1 MFDRIAEPLLQ
12 FVPGQVRRTANPWA
26 LGASV
31 AGGPRVAVPDDLGAV
46 TTIDATAEVEPDA
59 VGVAPRAVR
68 AIWRSV
74 QNAYR
79 TGFHPGVSL
88 VVRRRGH
95 LLVSRALG
103 HATGYALEDEE
114 PVVPMTPR
122 TPLCI
127 YSGSKAM
134 TAVLVH
140 RLAEDGLVDLD
151 APVATWIPEFG
162 QRGKGGITVRHL
174 LTHRA
179 GISRVPMKVGDDV
192 DRMLDQDIMLARLCA
207 SPADTRPGASQAYH
221 AVTAGF
227 VLGEVASRAADKPL
241 PELLR
246 TVLADPLGA
255 WSMTYG
261 YPEESQHTPARSAST
276 GPVSIPGVSRLV
288 DELLGAP
295 AALITPTMEGS
306 VGRHAVVPAGNVY
319 SSAEEGSRF
328 MQMMLDGGTWD
339 GHRILR
345 PGTVATAVA
354 PAGRLVIDGS
364 FPAPI
369 RFTAGFMLGEP
380 GVSLFGLQAPTAYG
394 HLGFTNILLWADPE
408 REMSAAFCTT
418 GKSVHPVALAAFANV
433 IGTISAGI
441 PRSARTD

>member
-1 MFDRIAEPLLQ
+1 MFDRIAEPLLAL
-12 FVPGQVRRTANPWA
+12 VPGDLRQAANPWSLA
-26 LGASV
+26 ASV
-31 AGGPRVAVPDDLGAV
+31 VGGLRVDVPDDLGTV
-46 TTIDATAEVEPDA
+46 TTIDVASEVDPESVDVRP
-59 VGVAPRAVR
+59 GAVR
-68 AIWRSV
+68 AVWRSM
-74 QNAYR
+74 QNTYR

-88 VVRRRGH
+88 VLRRRGQV
-95 LLVSRALG
+95 LVSRALG

-114 PVVPMTPR
+114 AEAPMTPR
-122 TPLCI
+122 TPLCM

-140 RLAEDGLVDLD
+140 RLVEDGLVDLD
-151 APVATWIPEFG
+151 APVTRWIPEFG

-192 DRMLDQDIMLARLCA
+192 DRMLDHDIMLARLCA

-227 VLGEVASRAADKPL
+227 VLGEVATRAADKPL

-246 TVLADPLGA
+246 TMLAEPLEA
-255 WSMTYG
+255 WSLTYG
-261 YPEESQHTPARSAST
+261 YPDESPHTPARSATT
-276 GPVSIPGVSRLV
+276 GPISIPGVSYLV
-288 DELLGAP
+288 DELLGTP

-306 VGRHAVVPAGNVY
+306 VGRRAVVPAGNIY
-319 SSAEEGSRF
+319 ASAEEGSRF
-328 MQMMLDGGTWD
+328 MQMLLDGGTWD

-345 PGTVATAVA
+345 PETVATAVA

-369 RFTAGFMLGEP
+369 RFTPGFMLGEV
-380 GVSLFGLQAPTAYG
+380 GVSLFGIQAPAAYG

-408 REMSAAFCTT
+408 REMSAALCTT
-418 GKSVHPVALAAFANV
+418 GKSIHPVALGAFANMV
-433 IGTISAGI
+433 GTISTVI
-441 PRSARTD
+441 PRSARV

>member
-1 MFDRIAEPLLQ
+1 MFERLADPFLQ
-12 FVPGQVRRTANPWA
+12 FVPGEVRRAANPWS
-26 LGASV
+26 LSASV
-31 AGGPRVAVPDDLGAV
+31 LGGLRVDVPDDLGV
-46 TTIDATAEVEPDA
+46 VSTIDAAVEVDPTTVD
-59 VGVAPRAVR
+59 VAPGAVR

-74 QNAYR
+74 QNTYR

-88 VVRRRGH
+88 VLRRRGE
-95 LLVSRALG
+95 LLLSRAIG

-114 PVVPMTPR
+114 PLAPMTPR

-140 RLAEDGLVDLD
+140 RLVEDGLIDLD
-151 APVATWIPEFG
+151 APVTTWIPEFG

-192 DRMLDQDIMLARLCA
+192 DRMLDPEIMLARLCA

-227 VLGEVASRAADKPL
+227 VLGEVAQRAAGKPL

-246 TVLADPLGA
+246 TFLAEPLDA
-255 WSMTYG
+255 WSLTYG
-261 YPEESQHTPARSAST
+261 YPEDSPHVPARSAST
-276 GPVSIPGVSRLV
+276 GPVSLPGISRLV
-288 DELLGAP
+288 DGLLGTP

-306 VGRHAVVPAGNVY
+306 VGRRALVPAGNIY
-319 SSAEEGSRF
+319 ASAEEASRF
-328 MQMMLDGGTWD
+328 MQLLLDGGTWD
-339 GHRILR
+339 GHRVLR
-345 PGTVATAVA
+345 PETVAAAVA

-369 RFTAGFMLGEP
+369 RFTAGFMLGEV
-380 GVSLFGLQAPTAYG
+380 GVSLFGVQAPRAFG

-408 REMSAAFCTT
+408 REMSAALCTT
-418 GKSVHPVALAAFANV
+418 GKSVHPVALGAFANV
-433 IGTISAGI
+433 IGTITTSI
-441 PRSARTD
+441 PRSARLD

>member
-1 MFDRIAEPLLQ
+1 MFDRITEPLLGL
-12 FVPGQVRRTANPWA
+12 VPGDVRRVANPWSLA
-26 LGASV
+26 SSVLG
-31 AGGPRVAVPDDLGAV
+31 GLRVDVPDELGTVA
-46 TTIDATAEVEPDA
+46 TIDAAAEVDPETVDVRP
-59 VGVAPRAVR
+59 GAVR
-68 AIWRSV
+68 AIWRSM
-74 QNAYR
+74 QNTYR

-88 VVRRRGH
+88 VLRRRGEV
-95 LLVSRALG
+95 LVSRALG

-114 PVVPMTPR
+114 PKTPMTPR

-151 APVATWIPEFG
+151 APVTRWIPEFG

-192 DRMLDQDIMLARLCA
+192 DRMLDHDTMLARLCA

-227 VLGEVASRAADKPL
+227 VLGEVAIRAADKPL
-241 PELLR
+241 RELLR
-246 TVLADPLGA
+246 TMLAEPLEA
-255 WSMTYG
+255 WSLTYG
-261 YPEESQHTPARSAST
+261 YPEGSPHTPARSAST
-276 GPVSIPGVSRLV
+276 GPVSIPGVSYLV
-288 DELLGAP
+288 DELLGTP

-306 VGRHAVVPAGNVY
+306 VGRRALVPAGNIY
-319 SSAEEGSRF
+319 ASAEEGSRF
-328 MQMMLDGGTWD
+328 MQMLLDGGSWD

-345 PGTVATAVA
+345 AETVSAAVA

-369 RFTAGFMLGEP
+369 RFTPGFMLGEV
-380 GVSLFGLQAPTAYG
+380 GVSLFGIQAPTAFG

-408 REMSAAFCTT
+408 REMSAALCTT
-418 GKSVHPVALAAFANV
+418 GKSIHPVALGAFANMV
-433 IGTISAGI
+433 GTISNVI
-441 PRSARTD
+441 PRSARV